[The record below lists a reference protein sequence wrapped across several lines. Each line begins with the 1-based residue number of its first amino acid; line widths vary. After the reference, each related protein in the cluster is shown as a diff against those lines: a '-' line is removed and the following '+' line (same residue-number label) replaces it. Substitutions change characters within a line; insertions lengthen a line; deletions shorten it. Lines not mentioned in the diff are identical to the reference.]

1 MDFKELGIIEPILRA
16 LSEEGYTEPT
26 PIQVDA
32 IPVLMEGK
40 DLLGSAQTG
49 TGKTAAFAVPILQK
63 LVKDTSVRPSF
74 RVIRALI
81 LAPTRELASQIRDSF
96 KTYGQNLQLKTAVI
110 FGGVNQSS
118 QVNTLRAGV
127 DILVAT
133 PGRLLDLMQQ
143 GHIDLKYVHTF
154 VLDEADRMLDMGFV
168 KDVEKIVSKLPS
180 QRQTMMFSATMPAEI
195 AKLAANILT
204 APVRIAVTPVEATI
218 DTITQGLYYV
228 GKKQK
233 NDLILYLLQNPT
245 IVQAL
250 IFTRTKHGANK
261 LATYLGEFGVEVDA
275 IHGNKS
281 QSARERALTNFKSR
295 RLRVLVATDI
305 AARGID
311 IAELSHVINYDLPED
326 PETYIHRMGRT
337 GRAGFSGTALSLCEP
352 GEVGRLKDI
361 QRHIHA
367 SIPVIKDH
375 PYAATFANASLE
387 IKSSFQRVEPS
398 ERVKISDDKEEKR
411 PFRQSSH
418 DRGSSSSHRNAPRE
432 SHFEGKSEHQV
443 AKPHRE
449 KDAPREA
456 IDPSGTSRSHRNAP
470 RENHFEAKGEFQQPK
485 PHREKDAPREVIDP
499 ELRRAKLEY
508 VEQQKQRAEKEA
520 ARKEWKTKGR
530 YEQNRAKPSRP
541 NEEFATTQER
551 SSFSKKPSYR
561 RDSSQTSR
569 TPSRFGTYAKRSEN
583 PSQRSER
590 RPFKAKN
597 ETVSSNLKTP
607 KKPSEKKSYE
617 SYSKGDFK
625 GQGKR

>member
-16 LSEEGYTEPT
+16 LTEEGYTEPT

-32 IPVLMEGK
+32 IPVLLEGK

-63 LVKDTSVRPSF
+63 LVKDTSTRPSA

-96 KTYGQNLQLKTAVI
+96 KSYSQFLPLKTAVI

-118 QVNTLRAGV
+118 QVMTLRSGV

-143 GHIDLKYVHTF
+143 GHVDLRYVHTF

-168 KDVEKIVSKLPS
+168 KDVEKVVAKLSS
-180 QRQTMMFSATMPAEI
+180 QRQTMMFSATMPPEI
-195 AKLAANILT
+195 AKLAASILM

-233 NDLILYLLQNPT
+233 NDMILYLLQNPA

-261 LATYLGEFGVEVDA
+261 LATYLGEYGVEVDA

-281 QSARERALTNFKSR
+281 QNARERALSSFKSR

-387 IKSSFQRVEPS
+387 IKSVFERVEPS
-398 ERVKISDDKEEKR
+398 QRVIISGDREER
-411 PFRQSSH
+411 PAFRKSS
-418 DRGSSSSHRNAPRE
+418 RS
-432 SHFEGKSEHQV
+432 SEHSSYRRSPKPTDF
-443 AKPHRE
+443 AKHEDRPSERPHRE
-449 KDAPREA
+449 KDASREFVKHN
-456 IDPSGTSRSHRNAP
+456 DRPSER
-470 RENHFEAKGEFQQPK
+470 

-499 ELRRAKLEY
+499 ELRRAKKEY
-508 VEQQKQRAEKEA
+508 QEQQKMRAEKEA
-520 ARKEWKTKGR
+520 ARKAWKTKGR
-530 YEQNRAKPSRP
+530 YEQHRNKPEGA
-541 NEEFATTQER
+541 NADIVTTQEN
-551 SSFSKKPSYR
+551 STYPKKPSYR
-561 RDSSQTSR
+561 KSYGSSSKSYPR
-569 TPSRFGTYAKRSEN
+569 SNEGYKRPE
-583 PSQRSER
+583 SQDNRSNK
-590 RPFKAKN
+590 RPFRSKN
-597 ETVSSNLKTP
+597 ETVSRDLKTE
-607 KKPSEKKSYE
+607 KKPFEKKSYE
-617 SYSKGDFK
+617 SYSRTGFK
-625 GQGKR
+625 GKGKR